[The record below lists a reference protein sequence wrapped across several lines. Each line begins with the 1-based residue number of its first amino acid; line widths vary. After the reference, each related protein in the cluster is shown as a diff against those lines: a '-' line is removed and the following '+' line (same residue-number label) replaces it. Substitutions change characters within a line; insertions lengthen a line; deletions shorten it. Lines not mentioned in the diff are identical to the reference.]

1 MDEKERRR
9 KWRRK
14 RGKTKSEKKRRKG
27 ERRNRRE
34 SSSSKAST
42 KKEACWEI
50 MSVQRRVEL
59 MIRQVV
65 KSIPIFAAH
74 ALFTMTKMKLV
85 LIGSLAL
92 VADGYM
98 KTVWL
103 M

>member
-1 MDEKERRR
+1 
-9 KWRRK
+9 
-14 RGKTKSEKKRRKG
+14 
-27 ERRNRRE
+27 
-34 SSSSKAST
+34 
-42 KKEACWEI
+42 
-50 MSVQRRVEL
+50 

>member
-1 MDEKERRR
+1 MEEKAKKAEEKAKKAAAAKRPPKR
-9 KWRRK
+9 KPA
-14 RGKTKSEKKRRKG
+14 GK
-27 ERRNRRE
+27 
-34 SSSSKAST
+34 SSTATCSK
-42 KKEACWEI
+42 I
-50 MSVQRRVEL
+50 VEF
-59 MIRQVV
+59 MICQVV

-74 ALFTMTKMKLV
+74 ALITMTKMKLV

>member
-1 MDEKERRR
+1 MEEKERQNKEREE
-9 KWRRK
+9 K
-14 RGKTKSEKKRRKG
+14 KKRREEEQKRKQQQQSVHQKG
-27 ERRNRRE
+27 SLQGNHLQQP
-34 SSSSKAST
+34 
-42 KKEACWEI
+42 
-50 MSVQRRVEL
+50 VQRRVEL

-65 KSIPIFAAH
+65 KSIPIVAAH
-74 ALFTMTKMKLV
+74 ALFTMTKLKLV